1 MANFFHSDI
10 KIKNNQ
16 NGLGKDATVH
26 LLSLNHIFF

>member
-1 MANFFHSDI
+1 MANFFHSD
-10 KIKNNQ
+10 IKNNQ